1 MKSENVQI
9 KNDNYQIPGTYV
21 YPDDM
26 NKKVPCML
34 LLHGFLSSKN
44 GDGELLVKVAEGLA
58 SKAVASLRIDF
69 CSCGENIRDRK
80 YYNIDNLIIETKK
93 AYEEIKNNKLIDT
106 SRIGILGHS
115 LGGLVSFKVADLN
128 PKCIITLNGAMKS
141 NLYEH
146 YLSIKDEFKEGY
158 YIMPQSD
165 GRNEKLYESFYK
177 CDNLTNNIYPKY
189 DGKKL
194 MCIGES
200 DPRILPSWQHEYAK
214 SINADV
220 ISIAD
225 ANHTFNAKT
234 GDYTKV
240 NELIEAINNWLSQY
254 FI

>member
-1 MKSENVQI
+1 MISKNIQI
-9 KNDNYQIPGTYV
+9 KNGNYIIPGTYV
-21 YPDDM
+21 YPNDM
-26 NKKVPCML
+26 NKKVPCLL

-44 GDGELLVKVAEGLA
+44 GDGKLLVKVAEGLA
-58 SKAVASLRIDF
+58 SNGIASLRIDF
-69 CSCGENIRDRK
+69 CSCGENSRDRK
-80 YYNIDNLIIETKK
+80 DYNIDNLIIETKK
-93 AYEEIKNNKLIDT
+93 AYEELKNNKLIDS

-141 NLYEH
+141 NLYEQ
-146 YLSIKDEFKEGY
+146 YLNIKNEFKDGY

-189 DGKKL
+189 DGNKL

-200 DPRILPSWQHEYAK
+200 DPRILPAWQYEYAR
-214 SINADV
+214 SINADI
-220 ISIAD
+220 ISIAE

-240 NELIEAINNWLSQY
+240 NELIDKLNVWLNEN